1 MDILKV
7 LRSDESG
14 FCYDAEN
21 QPFSGNFYYSSPCY
35 DLDEAKESHEILG
48 FGAAMTDATG
58 YLLSRLSP
66 EKRSELLNDF
76 LSPEKLGLSMIRL
89 NAGSSDYA
97 TTAYNYDDVP
107 GDYELKHFS
116 VAHDEKWIIPC
127 LQESLKIRPDLYFFS
142 APWSPPGWMKTSG
155 SMCGGYMRAKFLPVY
170 ADYLVKYLQEYQKQ
184 GIDIQALSVQNE
196 PETDQGGT
204 MPQSLL
210 HPDFEME
217 LVGHLMPSRLAAAG
231 LKTKLWLYDHNY
243 GGWQRVLY
251 MLSDPEVRKY
261 TDAVAFHPYS
271 GKPEMMNTISR
282 QYPGMRFQVTESAP
296 WLRNDTPQSSILWW
310 TRAITGALNNGCSSF
325 TGWNFVLDENGMP
338 NLGKFDAAGMVEIH
352 SRTQEITPSVQYHAF
367 RHYAPFIRRGAKL
380 LSAPLNFPADPEL
393 NALIVRNPDN
403 SIVIVASNSG
413 DGYSPKSLQ
422 FKYQGKYLKLLLPKK
437 SVITLKFDKDLSQ
450 GE

>member
-1 MDILKV
+1 
-7 LRSDESG
+7 
-14 FCYDAEN
+14 
-21 QPFSGNFYYSSPCY
+21 
-35 DLDEAKESHEILG
+35 
-48 FGAAMTDATG
+48 
-58 YLLSRLSP
+58 
-66 EKRSELLNDF
+66 
-76 LSPEKLGLSMIRL
+76 
-89 NAGSSDYA
+89 
-97 TTAYNYDDVP
+97 
-107 GDYELKHFS
+107 
-116 VAHDEKWIIPC
+116 
-127 LQESLKIRPDLYFFS
+127 
-142 APWSPPGWMKTSG
+142 
-155 SMCGGYMRAKFLPVY
+155 
-170 ADYLVKYLQEYQKQ
+170 
-184 GIDIQALSVQNE
+184 
-196 PETDQGGT
+196 
-204 MPQSLL
+204 
-210 HPDFEME
+210 
-217 LVGHLMPSRLAAAG
+217 
-231 LKTKLWLYDHNY
+231 
-243 GGWQRVLY
+243 